1 MRSQPTFFWLEE
13 VAVSSLYVCSESRHS
28 QLLYSE
34 TVATGRFIIIIDVS
48 NCKIWHPNQ
57 DSDER
62 KIARLSLDW
71 KLRFAQFSCCRKI
84 LIGGVLSFDS
94 SVVRRSAHHAT
105 VAVHNGGE
113 GVD

>member
-48 NCKIWHPNQ
+48 NCKIWHPIRN
-57 DSDER
+57 
-62 KIARLSLDW
+62 
-71 KLRFAQFSCCRKI
+71 
-84 LIGGVLSFDS
+84 
-94 SVVRRSAHHAT
+94 
-105 VAVHNGGE
+105 
-113 GVD
+113 